1 MITKYSKTS
10 KTWKEVLIKV
20 IGQKI
25 LFYVIF
31 LERVFLIKI

>member
-25 LFYVIF
+25 LFF